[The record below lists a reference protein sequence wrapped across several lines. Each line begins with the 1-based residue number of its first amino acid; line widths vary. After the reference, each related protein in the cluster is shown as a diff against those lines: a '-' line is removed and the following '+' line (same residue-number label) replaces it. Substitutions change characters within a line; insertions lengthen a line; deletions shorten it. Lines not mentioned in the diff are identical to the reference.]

1 MLAADVIGDELE
13 LLEWVVDG
21 NSKLG
26 VGSRAGSGL
35 TEDNPFELGGKSFD
49 GLGSNALKLRFGVL
63 VEIGSEEPFIS
74 FVSSVFD
81 GKLGMRLGA
90 TLANGGRALTWAML
104 LWGLFPPGG
113 ISSGAA
119 WSGGLEGLG
128 NANGGLAASGFAG
141 AANGDG
147 LVVVLDPKPFEG
159 ALLNMSNALA
169 VLPAVEVSLGP
180 IGLGVVTC
188 WKASP
193 NSSSTLSGVSF
204 PFNAIQ
210 PP

>member
-1 MLAADVIGDELE
+1 MEL
-13 LLEWVVDG
+13 VADG
-21 NSKLG
+21 NSKFG

-35 TEDNPFELGGKSFD
+35 TEDNPLELGEKSLD
-49 GLGSNALKLRFGVL
+49 SLGSNALTLRFGVL

-74 FVSSVFD
+74 FLSSVFD

-90 TLANGGRALTWAML
+90 TLANGGRALTWAVL
-104 LWGLFPPGG
+104 LWGVFPLGG
-113 ISSGAA
+113 MSSGAA
-119 WSGGLEGLG
+119 WSCGLEGLG
-128 NANGGLAASGFAG
+128 NAIDGLAASGFAG
-141 AANGDG
+141 APNGDG
-147 LVVVLDPKPFEG
+147 LAVVLDPKPLEG

-169 VLPAVEVSLGP
+169 VLPAVEESLGP

-193 NSSSTLSGVSF
+193 NSSSTLRGVSF